1 MAITARTQLLGVL
14 GDPISHSLSPTMHNA
29 ALAELGLDYV
39 YLAWPVASADL
50 ATAVAGLWAIGV
62 QGFSVTIPHKQ
73 AILPLLAEVTPEAA
87 AIGAV
92 NTVWPTAQG
101 WAGTNTDVAGF
112 IAPLVTGRDWTGARA
127 LVLGNGGA
135 ARAVVA
141 GCTHLGFEAIAVVGR
156 HPNKLAAFQADWAK
170 SPQLP
175 PLTVH
180 GWDRLPHCLAG
191 VDLVVNTTPLGM
203 GALVTESPLSGFELA
218 QLPDQTTI
226 YDLIYSP
233 RPTRLLQLAA
243 EHGLTPLDG
252 LEMLVQQGAA
262 AFSIW
267 LGQPAPIDTMRQAL
281 VKWLEAH

>member
-1 MAITARTQLLGVL
+1 MVITARTQLLGVL

-29 ALAELGLDYV
+29 ALAELDLDYV
-39 YLAWPVASADL
+39 YLAWRVTAADL

-62 QGFSVTIPHKQ
+62 RGFSVTIPHKQ
-73 AILPLLAEVTPEAA
+73 AILPLLAEVRPEAA
-87 AIGAV
+87 VIGAV

-112 IAPLVTGRDWTGARA
+112 IAPLMAGRDWTGARA
-127 LVLGNGGA
+127 LVLGCGGA

-141 GCTHLGFEAIAVVGR
+141 GCTHLGFGEIAVVGR
-156 HPNKLAAFQADWAK
+156 QASKLAAFQADWAK
-170 SPQLP
+170 SPQPP

-180 GWDRLPHCLAG
+180 GWDHLPHCLAA

-203 GALVTESPLSGFELA
+203 GSLATESPLSGFDLA
-218 QLPDQTTI
+218 QLPDQATI
-226 YDLIYSP
+226 YDLVYSP

-243 EHGLTPLDG
+243 ERGLRSLDG

-267 LGQPAPIDTMRQAL
+267 LGQPAPLDTMRQAL
-281 VKWLEAH
+281 VKWLETH